1 VGSDDGMESH
11 ARDDDEVPTGL
22 PEGHEEEPLGVP
34 EADPDG
40 TETEPGPQAMPGIPD
55 QGEPPAAS

>member
-11 ARDDDEVPTGL
+11 ARDDDEVPTG
-22 PEGHEEEPLGVP
+22 PLGVP